1 MHKSRVLFLC
11 TGNSC
16 RSQMAEAIVNAN
28 LGDQW
33 EAFSAG
39 SRPAGFVHPLALKAL
54 SEVGI
59 DHHGRSKSIDE
70 YRGQSFDVV
79 VTLCDQADEECPIWL
94 GKGRIFHRPFPDP
107 ANVTGEDG
115 EKLAAFREVRDEIAN
130 EVASLLTL

>member
-11 TGNSC
+11 NGNSC

-94 GKGRIFHRPFPDP
+94 GKGRISHRPFPDP
-107 ANVTGEDG
+107 ADVTGDNG
-115 EKLAAFREVRDEIAN
+115 EKLAAFRKVRDEIAD
-130 EVASLLTL
+130 EIASLLTL